1 MRKTL
6 TLGFAL
12 ALCAS
17 SLFAD
22 DSKKAADDMQKAQMD
37 AWMKAS
43 TPGDAHKKLNDMV
56 GTWNVTVKSW
66 MAPGAPPMESAGTAV
81 NSWVLGGRWIEEKF
95 TGSFMGMPFE
105 GIGYTGY
112 DNIKKQYVGTWM
124 DTVSTAVMM
133 STGKGGSGNT
143 YEFSSSMDDPMT
155 GKPSPITEK
164 VIFTDAD
171 HHTMEMWGAG
181 PDGKVMKMMEIA
193 YSRKK

>member
-1 MRKTL
+1 
-6 TLGFAL
+6 
-12 ALCAS
+12 
-17 SLFAD
+17 
-22 DSKKAADDMQKAQMD
+22 
-37 AWMKAS
+37 
-43 TPGDAHKKLNDMV
+43 
-56 GTWNVTVKSW
+56 
-66 MAPGAPPMESAGTAV
+66 
-81 NSWVLGGRWIEEKF
+81 
-95 TGSFMGMPFE
+95 MGMPFE

-133 STGKGGSGNT
+133 SSGKGGSGNT